1 MAEAQLQDMTPQE
14 FETWHKSQAERY
26 EFVDGRPKL
35 KFETWDGARMMV
47 GATQAHMLVAGNLFA
62 FLREKLKGQACR
74 VFAAD
79 GKIATAKGNYRYLD
93 VAIDCGRFEP
103 ASTFLQEPRLVS
115 EVLSKGT
122 HWIDTTRKLEEYK
135 TVASLQHILF
145 VAQDEYR
152 AQLWT
157 RDGEWRLQEFEGAGS
172 VLLLAYFSIDVP
184 FAAIYEGIE
193 ISA

>member
-1 MAEAQLQDMTPQE
+1 MAEPRLQRMTLEE
-14 FETWHKSQAERY
+14 FETWHQNQVERY
-26 EFVDGRPKL
+26 EFVDGKPKL

-47 GATQAHMLVAGNLFA
+47 GATQAHILVAGNLFA
-62 FLREKLKGQACR
+62 ALRQKLKGRACR

-79 GKIATAKGNYRYLD
+79 GKIATPKGNYRYPD
-93 VAIDCGRFEP
+93 VAVDCGQFEP
-103 ASTFLQEPRLVS
+103 SATFLKEPRLVG

-135 TVASLQHILF
+135 TVSPMQHILF

-157 RDGEWRLQEFEGAGS
+157 RGGDWQLQEFEGADPVI
-172 VLLLAYFSIDVP
+172 VLSHFGIKLR
-184 FAAIYEGIE
+184 FAEIYEGID
-193 ISA
+193 IGA